1 VTAAVVCVGNRL
13 RGDDAA
19 GLEVARHLRGTL
31 PEEVAITEREGEPT
45 ALIDTWDGA
54 EALWVVDA
62 VSSGS
67 EPGTVHRLDAGERP
81 LPPDPF
87 RASTHHMSLAETVE
101 LARALGRLPA
111 RTVVYGI
118 EGGSFT
124 IGAELTPA
132 VASAAATVA
141 DAVREEVAECTRR
154 P

>member
-132 VASAAATVA
+132 VASAAAAVA